1 MKEIFRRYT
10 NLTYLVV
17 PIPTLLSH
25 NFVKKGKSNFRHYSI
40 KNNPWCLNNNT
51 EKIRHPPLLSLVI
64 ECSSSRKNECIF
76 DLYTIGI
83 KDVRWLER
91 KWVLVLVM
99 DCGYLKVEQSW
110 AKLSKVEQSR
120 AKSSNVKQS
129 QFQLFPLLPKNP
141 ISTHFITK
149 CWSVFFV
156 CKSLDTTERMPLS
169 LLNAYTTNY
178 CSAVQDLS

>member
-1 MKEIFRRYT
+1 MTGEEMGAGRSNGLR
-10 NLTYLVV
+10 VV
-17 PIPTLLSH
+17 P
-25 NFVKKGKSNFRHYSI
+25 
-40 KNNPWCLNNNT
+40 
-51 EKIRHPPLLSLVI
+51 E
-64 ECSSSRKNECIF
+64 
-76 DLYTIGI
+76 
-83 KDVRWLER
+83 
-91 KWVLVLVM
+91 
-99 DCGYLKVEQSW
+99 SW

-129 QFQLFPLLPKNP
+129 QFQLFPLLPKNL
-141 ISTHFITK
+141 ILSTHFITK